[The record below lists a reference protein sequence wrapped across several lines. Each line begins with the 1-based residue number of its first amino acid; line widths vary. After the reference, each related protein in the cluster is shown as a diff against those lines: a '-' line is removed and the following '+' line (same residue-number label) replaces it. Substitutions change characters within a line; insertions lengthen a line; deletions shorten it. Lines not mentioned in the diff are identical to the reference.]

1 MTLLPDWKDVLRRA
15 WSVRFIVLA
24 GLLSGAELVLPMF
37 AHAIPN
43 GIFAALSFLAVSA
56 AFVARVLAQRP

>member
-56 AFVARVLAQRP
+56 AFVARVLAKRP